1 MAFRQPRLRALAAAL
16 ASLAVL
22 AETSGAWAQDDP
34 EGERAT
40 PALPTV
46 VISGSKRDQRLDS
59 LNGAASVAER
69 TELEDAQ
76 AASTLDLARVFPDLT
91 LSYSG
96 SQLFPIVTLR
106 GVTSAQDFYNP
117 ALTVYVDGVPQL
129 PVSAIQ
135 SLVDVERVELLKGPQ
150 GTLYGKSAQGGVL
163 NIVTHQPDD
172 TPQGIVR
179 GGFSSH
185 GGYQAQANVS
195 GPLVRD
201 LLYGSVSLA
210 GSKVPG
216 ELDSPLL
223 GDGVG
228 GVRSQVGNFKLRLAP
243 TGSPWEM
250 GLSGGRDCANG
261 KQDVYAPYDEIGS
274 RTAYVMDGVSA
285 EFHNVRQRRCVNAVA
300 ARGQYQWDDWQLSAV
315 VSGQRLSIEREFL
328 FGPQYSWQPERWRQ
342 NTQELRL
349 STRPRDP
356 QADSSRNWDGVFGLY
371 RQQVNQSRHYTIDM
385 VAPARAPF
393 LDSQSRNTG
402 ESISAY
408 GDVTWYVVPQV
419 DLSAGLRVSRDR
431 AETNFAGDLM
441 GTPVAGDRAVRQ
453 NTWLGRIGAGYRF
466 APQWRGYVN
475 VAQGYKPA
483 GYALA
488 PTSAADAEGFERER
502 STSYEIG
509 ARYTSGSLRLGLA
522 AYRVDTRD
530 AQLYG
535 DSNMGYQT
543 LKNVGDTRS
552 TGLEFSADWDAT
564 RDWTLGAT
572 GFISDAKFRRY
583 TDSSACTD
591 CNGNHVPL
599 VPAHGLTL
607 SAKGRVRLGDTV
619 LRPRI
624 AARHVG
630 AHYFDTANTLRQ
642 GGYTLIDAGLAW
654 MPVRGLEV
662 AFYVNNLADKD
673 YRTYGF
679 SYGPM
684 GSFAQVG
691 TGRTM
696 GVTLTYAY

>member
-216 ELDSPLL
+216 ELDSPWL
-223 GDGVG
+223 GNGVG
-228 GVRSQVGNFKLRLAP
+228 GVRSQAGHFKLRLAP

-274 RTAYVMDGVSA
+274 RTAYVMDGIAA
-285 EFHNVRQRRCVNAVA
+285 EFHNVHQRRCVNAVA
-300 ARGQYQWDDWQLSAV
+300 TRGQYQWDDWQLSAV

-356 QADSSRNWDGVFGLY
+356 QAASSRNWDGVFGLY

-402 ESISAY
+402 ESVSAY
-408 GDVTWYVVPQV
+408 GDVTWYVAPQV

-441 GTPVAGDRAVRQ
+441 GTPVAGDRSTRQ

-509 ARYTSGSLRLGLA
+509 ARYTSGSLRMSMA

-572 GFISDAKFRRY
+572 GFVSDAKFRRY

-642 GGYTLIDAGLAW
+642 GGYTLIDAGVAW

-684 GSFAQVG
+684 GNFAQVG